1 MQNMF
6 EILAEQTKGYSMG
19 KFIDAWRA
27 ASLDVFIENYGPDGE
42 YLWTAMKASRA
53 GLIAVRRLK
62 PTAQEAYIGWT
73 YAFGE
78 NLPLYVGS
86 VVKTERILRIWEDN
100 TFTTINELW
109 MFNFVAL

>member
-6 EILAEQTKGYSMG
+6 EILAEQTRNSITGRLIG
-19 KFIDAWRA
+19 AWRA

-42 YLWTAMKASRA
+42 YLWAAFKASRA
-53 GLIAVRRLK
+53 GLIAVRRIQ

-78 NLPLYVGS
+78 DIPLYVGS
-86 VVKTERILRIWEDN
+86 VVKTERILRIWDDN

-109 MFNFVAL
+109 MFNFIAL